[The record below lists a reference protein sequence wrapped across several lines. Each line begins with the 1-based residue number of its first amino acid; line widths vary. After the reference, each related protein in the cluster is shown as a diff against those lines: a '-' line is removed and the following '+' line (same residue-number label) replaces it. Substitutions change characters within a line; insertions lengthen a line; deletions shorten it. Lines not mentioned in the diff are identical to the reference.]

1 MIEKEK
7 MQKSFRIWK
16 FLRVIFLRNIYAIA
30 LIGIATPHHHLLAQT
45 TTENYAAISEDNLIK
60 NDSKNQDASIYF
72 QRGVDKYNQRDFP
85 GALTNFTKAIELRQD
100 FIEAYY
106 NRGILRIEL
115 GNYQGGIADFS
126 NVINLDPS
134 RIEAYYNRG
143 NISSIIGDY
152 QAAIADFNKVIQL
165 EPNLFYVYSNRGVAR
180 SSLGDEQGAIV
191 SKHLDF

>member
-1 MIEKEK
+1 M
-7 MQKSFRIWK
+7 
-16 FLRVIFLRNIYAIA
+16 
-30 LIGIATPHHHLLAQT
+30 
-45 TTENYAAISEDNLIK
+45 
-60 NDSKNQDASIYF
+60 
-72 QRGVDKYNQRDFP
+72 
-85 GALTNFTKAIELRQD
+85 
-100 FIEAYY
+100 
-106 NRGILRIEL
+106 RIEL